1 MVPSGVSLSLAR
13 KTQDGF
19 RAVLGGRT
27 DLPGSDAVQGRR
39 GRHRLPHLGKEGH
52 RVLVADTV
60 RDDRPVER
68 LLLAEHRRPT
78 LVLAPRAHDR
88 HDRLLVLPR
97 SCHPLSRRRRPV
109 TIGPFPQATW
119 GRSSAA
125 QGKAAC
131 AVRLEALLIGG
142 GSAPGSSSNPAG
154 RAIEARKQWEDW
166 MARLW

>member
-1 MVPSGVSLSLAR
+1 MVPSGVSLTLAR

-19 RAVLGGRT
+19 GRCLGGRT

-88 HDRLLVLPR
+88 HERLLVLPDPATHFR
-97 SCHPLSRRRRPV
+97 VAADLSQSGLSPKRCGEDPPPPTGKRLAPGGSRRY
-109 TIGPFPQATW
+109 W
-119 GRSSAA
+119 LAA
-125 QGKAAC
+125 A
-131 AVRLEALLIGG
+131 
-142 GSAPGSSSNPAG
+142 
-154 RAIEARKQWEDW
+154 
-166 MARLW
+166 

>member
-39 GRHRLPHLGKEGH
+39 GRHRPPHLGEEGY

-78 LVLAPRAHDR
+78 LVLAPRAHER
-88 HDRLLVLPR
+88 HERLLVLDPAIHFR
-97 SCHPLSRRRRPV
+97 GAADLSQSGLSPKRRGEDP
-109 TIGPFPQATW
+109 PPAT
-119 GRSSAA
+119 
-125 QGKAAC
+125 GKAAC
-131 AVRLEALLIGG
+131 AGRLEALLIGG
-142 GSAPGSSSNPAG
+142 GSAP
-154 RAIEARKQWEDW
+154 
-166 MARLW
+166 ARLRIRPGRR